1 MKSEESE
8 DDGDDRPQVIV
19 YDDKSEP
26 RRAGSRLARSE
37 DSESNEEEEN
47 SDDGIEYLEVRQKSG
62 RKFLD
67 NLRTLYERRVQEAL
81 DLADQIR

>member
-1 MKSEESE
+1 MTRQ
-8 DDGDDRPQVIV
+8 G
-19 YDDKSEP
+19 
-26 RRAGSRLARSE
+26 RSE
-37 DSESNEEEEN
+37 DTGSNDEEEED

-81 DLADQIR
+81 DIGDQIR

>member
-1 MKSEESE
+1 MTRQ
-8 DDGDDRPQVIV
+8 G
-19 YDDKSEP
+19 
-26 RRAGSRLARSE
+26 RSE
-37 DSESNEEEEN
+37 DTESNDEEEED

-81 DLADQIR
+81 DIGDQIR